1 MKDEG
6 RLWSLVFGPWSWSGP
21 SSTSVRFLALVGCVL
36 FLVFDRSTNERKS
49 ECDVAQN
56 LPTLLYKW
64 QKRFLSPFCR
74 RKTFLNRIIK
84 LWSSNGMRQV
94 ARRSTIND
102 IYSLCSKLRERIKSK
117 VTRSHESESTYWN
130 TGFTVFLLSIW
141 DNYWR
146 WPEFYELS
154 KLRRAR
160 VVGRRRK
167 YMRNKVLL
175 RQFFG
180 HPYAEIIFWSVPAFS
195 IVFEMKTE
203 NKNTNIFMDE
213 QSPVASTQRVIQDFV
228 NDEKRVFESEAET
241 SILKG
246 NRK

>member
-141 DNYWR
+141 DNYWW

-167 YMRNKVLL
+167 HMRNKVLL

-195 IVFEMKTE
+195 IVFEMK
-203 NKNTNIFMDE
+203 IACVLR
-213 QSPVASTQRVIQDFV
+213 QSSQLQI
-228 NDEKRVFESEAET
+228 K
-241 SILKG
+241 
-246 NRK
+246 